1 MIKMKQV
8 MNIVRKTDFERK
20 YVNGL
25 KLELD
30 YELATLF
37 DAMHTNDDKQIE
49 ASKQRLSELHSELEA
64 LHALA

>member
-1 MIKMKQV
+1 MKQG
-8 MNIVRKTDFERK
+8 MNIVRKTDYERK

-37 DAMHTNDDKQIE
+37 DAMNDHDEQKMA
-49 ASKQRLSELHSELEA
+49 ASKARLSEIHSELEA